1 MPEATHRWLLGRHVT
16 DFSLDALRQRTWGR
30 ILLHALPAYLMSRLF
45 VIAGAAVV
53 ASELGVDRNLSDERG
68 VEIAD
73 PHLLTATVSPVR
85 AAIDVLT
92 SWDGLWY
99 MSIVR
104 DGYPTVVAPD
114 VTYHV
119 SDARA
124 AFFPLFPMIARAF
137 DTVLPG
143 GDTVAVLTVNAI
155 LGLIVVVLVA
165 MIAEHLYG
173 EQVGRT
179 TALLVAMFPGSFVL
193 SFAYSEP
200 LMIALAAGCM
210 LCLLDCRWY
219 EAGALA
225 ALTTATRPNGLAI
238 VLACM
243 VAVYPAIRDRRDWHA
258 LSAVL
263 MAPLGFVAFQIWLGN
278 HTGEAGVWFRVQRE
292 AWGEGASF
300 GWTAITNTAEALISP
315 FSSPTDTL
323 TAISLVATVILL
335 ILSWKIKLPW
345 MLTVYSW
352 AIVALMLVPAT
363 VTARPRFL
371 FTAFPL
377 LIGGAVWYERREK
390 QDNLWTYTM
399 ASSAVG
405 LTALTALYGTFGA
418 IP

>member
-1 MPEATHRWLLGRHVT
+1 MPGATPGQDVGSHVSNV
-16 DFSLDALRQRTWGR
+16 SLAELRRRSWFR
-30 ILLHALPAYLMSRLF
+30 ILLHALPVYVMSRLF
-45 VIAGAAVV
+45 VMVGAAIV
-53 ASELGVDRNLSDERG
+53 ASELGIDRNLGDERG
-68 VEIAD
+68 LEVAD
-73 PHLLTATVSPVR
+73 PHLLAATVSPVR
-85 AAIDVLT
+85 AATDVLT

-114 VTYHV
+114 VTYHM

-124 AFFPLFPMIARAF
+124 AFFPLFPMLARAL
-137 DTVLPG
+137 DAVLPG
-143 GDTVAVLTVNAI
+143 GDTVAVLALNAI
-155 LGLIVVVLVA
+155 LGLTVVVLVA
-165 MIAEHLYG
+165 MIAEQLYD
-173 EQVGRT
+173 EKVART
-179 TALLVAMFPGSFVL
+179 TAILVALFPGSFVL

-238 VLACM
+238 VLACI

-263 MAPLGFVAFQIWLGN
+263 MAPLGLIAFQIWLGR

-300 GWTAITNTAEALISP
+300 GWTAIANTTDALITP

-323 TAISLVATVILL
+323 TAISVIATVALL
-335 ILSWKIKLPW
+335 IVSWKAKLAW
-345 MLTVYSW
+345 MPTVYSW
-352 AIVALMLVPAT
+352 GIVTLMLLPTT
-363 VTARPRFL
+363 VTARPRFV

-377 LIGGAVWYERREK
+377 LIGAAAWYEARDKE
-390 QDNLWTYTM
+390 DNLWTFVMT
-399 ASSAVG
+399 SSGVG
-405 LTALTALYGTFGA
+405 LTALTAIYGVYGA

>member
-1 MPEATHRWLLGRHVT
+1 MT
-16 DFSLDALRQRTWGR
+16 DLSLDELRKQTWFR
-30 ILLHALPAYLMSRLF
+30 ILLHALPVYLMSRLF
-45 VIAGAAVV
+45 VIVGAAVV

-68 VEIAD
+68 IEVAD
-73 PHLLTATVSPVR
+73 PHLLTAAVSPVR
-85 AAIDVLT
+85 AAADVLT

-124 AFFPLFPMIARAF
+124 AFFPLFPMLARFF
-137 DTVLPG
+137 DAVLPG
-143 GDTVAVLTVNAI
+143 GDTVAVLFVNAI

-165 MIAEHLYG
+165 MIAERLYG

-179 TALLVAMFPGSFVL
+179 TAILVAMFPGSFVL

-263 MAPLGFVAFQIWLGN
+263 IAPLGFIAFQIWLGQ

-300 GWTAITNTAEALISP
+300 GWTAITNTAEALASP

-323 TAISLVATVILL
+323 TAGSLVATVVLL
-335 ILSWKIKLPW
+335 ILSWKAKLPW

-352 AIVALMLVPAT
+352 AIVALMLLPAT

-377 LIGGAVWYERREK
+377 LIGAAAWYEQRER

-399 ASSAVG
+399 ASCGVG
-405 LTALTALYGTFGA
+405 LVALTALYGTFGA

>member
-1 MPEATHRWLLGRHVT
+1 MT
-16 DFSLDALRQRTWGR
+16 DLSLDDLRRQRWFQ
-30 ILLHALPAYLMSRLF
+30 ILLHALPVYLMSRLF
-45 VIAGAAVV
+45 VIVGAAVV

-73 PHLLTATVSPVR
+73 PHLLTAAVR
-85 AAIDVLT
+85 PIRAVTDVLT

-124 AFFPLFPMIARAF
+124 AFFPLFPMLARVF

-143 GDTVAVLTVNAI
+143 GDTVAVLAVNAV

-165 MIAEHLYG
+165 MIAEHLYD
-173 EQVGRT
+173 ERVGRT
-179 TALLVAMFPGSFVL
+179 TAILVAMFPGSFVL

-225 ALTTATRPNGLAI
+225 ALATATRPNGLAI

-263 MAPLGFVAFQIWLGN
+263 IAPLGFIAFQIWLGRR
-278 HTGEAGVWFRVQRE
+278 TGEAGVWFRVQRE

-300 GWTAITNTAEALISP
+300 GWTAITNTAEALASP

-323 TAISLVATVILL
+323 TAISLVATVALL
-335 ILSWKIKLPW
+335 ILSWRAKLPW

-352 AIVALMLVPAT
+352 AIVALMLLPAT
-363 VTARPRFL
+363 VTARPRFV

-377 LIGGAVWYERREK
+377 LIGAAAWYEQRQR

-399 ASSAVG
+399 ASCGVG